1 MGSMAGYAS
10 SPAIQKGNINIVV
23 LLLLCLNHFLMLQLV
38 FAIQLSQDS
47 PDAWGKLAS
56 DIGK

>member
-1 MGSMAGYAS
+1 MAGYAS